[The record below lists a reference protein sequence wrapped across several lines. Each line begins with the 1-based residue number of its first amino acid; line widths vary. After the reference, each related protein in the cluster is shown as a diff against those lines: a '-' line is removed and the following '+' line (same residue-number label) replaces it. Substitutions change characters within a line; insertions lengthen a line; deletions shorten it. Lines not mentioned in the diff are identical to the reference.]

1 VKHSHNSV
9 DGFIPRRPQRSS
21 LDNSVKT
28 QSADVVGRARPS
40 HHATSELHT
49 GRKQEISEITSAA
62 PNKLQ
67 DNISQSLQAI
77 DGEQQQEKQIHK
89 KRRQK
94 RRWVK
99 IALWV
104 FGALVAVGIGFLLWR
119 AWNMVSQVF
128 NGNILGILQQQEL
141 KMDAQGRSN
150 VLVVGTTDDDPTRKA
165 EGDGIL
171 TDSMMVISVDQK
183 KKDAYMFSIPRD
195 LWVKYGTAC
204 SAGYEGKINVM
215 FGCIADGDTE
225 EAEKARLEGIRTFV
239 GDILDMDIQY
249 TVHVKS
255 NVVRDAVNAVGGVT
269 VNVESRDERGVLD
282 ASLDWMCTQ
291 DNPTAEEQQR
301 RCPTGHYIDFPNG
314 PNEMDGDKAMWFS
327 RARGV
332 GYGETYGL
340 EQSNFDRE
348 KNQQLVLMALKS
360 KAMSTG
366 TLTDFGKITKLM
378 DAMGDNLRSDVE
390 SAEIR
395 TIMSIASEMSDENI
409 HRLDLYSEENP
420 LMTTGMVGAQSIVQP
435 TAGLYDYS
443 AIRAYIRKTVY
454 ASALSREAAQVI
466 VVNAGGYVGAAGK
479 ETERLAELG
488 MNMLDATNADEDIS
502 GKYVVYQLAAD
513 GEKPETRQKL
523 AELYGVSIQHGTP
536 PFAVPEGVDFVVLI
550 GPEATE

>member
-1 VKHSHNSV
+1 
-9 DGFIPRRPQRSS
+9 
-21 LDNSVKT
+21 
-28 QSADVVGRARPS
+28 
-40 HHATSELHT
+40 
-49 GRKQEISEITSAA
+49 
-62 PNKLQ
+62 
-67 DNISQSLQAI
+67 
-77 DGEQQQEKQIHK
+77 
-89 KRRQK
+89 
-94 RRWVK
+94 
-99 IALWV
+99 
-104 FGALVAVGIGFLLWR
+104 
-119 AWNMVSQVF
+119 
-128 NGNILGILQQQEL
+128 
-141 KMDAQGRSN
+141 
-150 VLVVGTTDDDPTRKA
+150 
-165 EGDGIL
+165 
-171 TDSMMVISVDQK
+171 
-183 KKDAYMFSIPRD
+183 
-195 LWVKYGTAC
+195 
-204 SAGYEGKINVM
+204 
-215 FGCIADGDTE
+215 
-225 EAEKARLEGIRTFV
+225 
-239 GDILDMDIQY
+239 
-249 TVHVKS
+249 
-255 NVVRDAVNAVGGVT
+255 
-269 VNVESRDERGVLD
+269 
-282 ASLDWMCTQ
+282 MCTQ

-314 PNEMDGDKAMWFS
+314 PNDMDGDKAMWFS

-420 LMTTGMVGAQSIVQP
+420 LMTTGMVGTQSIVQP

-502 GKYVVYQLAAD
+502 GKYAVYQLAAE
-513 GEKPETRQKL
+513 GEKPQTRQKL
-523 AELYGVSIQHGTP
+523 AELYGVNVQQGTP